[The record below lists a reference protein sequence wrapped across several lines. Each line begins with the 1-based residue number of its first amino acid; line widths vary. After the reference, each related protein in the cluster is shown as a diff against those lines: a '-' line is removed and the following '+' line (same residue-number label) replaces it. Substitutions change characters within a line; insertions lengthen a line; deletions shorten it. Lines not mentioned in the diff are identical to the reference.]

1 MNLVICLNYQNNPLN
16 KYHSGETSL
25 FFQIILKREWIDY
38 RSKLE
43 FYMRELYQWITLL
56 YNNVRNMFRDTTLT
70 LRNHMRHCNGLCWSL
85 WREILNQSVFRE
97 NSHIVWL
104 LRGNVRR
111 IIFVGLTLGLT
122 VERVNSSHLFKSEDL
137 QWIFDTIIIIFV
149 KPYYNI
155 MELQLIDSSEKYY
168 HNCNLIIIMQHEFSP

>member
-1 MNLVICLNYQNNPLN
+1 MVRP
-16 KYHSGETSL
+16 L
-25 FFQIILKREWIDY
+25 FFFKLF
-38 RSKLE
+38 SKENGSTTARNSNFICANYISESLCC
-43 FYMRELYQWITLL
+43 
-56 YNNVRNMFRDTTLT
+56 NNNARNIFRDTTLT

-85 WREILNQSVFRE
+85 WREILNQSFFRE

-122 VERVNSSHLFKSEDL
+122 VERVNSFHLFISEGL
-137 QWIFDTIIIIFV
+137 QWIFDTVIIIFV

-155 MELQLIDSSEKYY
+155 MELELIDSSVKYY
-168 HNCNLIIIMQHEFSP
+168 YHCYLTIIMQHEFSP